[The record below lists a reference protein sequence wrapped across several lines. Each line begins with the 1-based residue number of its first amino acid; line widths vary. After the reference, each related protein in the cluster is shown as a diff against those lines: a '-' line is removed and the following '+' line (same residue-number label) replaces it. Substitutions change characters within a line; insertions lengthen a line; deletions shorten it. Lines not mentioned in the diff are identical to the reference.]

1 MIATVDTQH
10 PERTPPQAIEIE
22 QAVLGAMMLEERT
35 VGHAIEVL
43 DPSCFYN
50 ASHSLIFEVMLSLYE
65 RGVAVDQFTLAEE
78 LKDRDQLND
87 VGGAVYL
94 AELVAKVATPANI
107 DVHARIVL
115 EKALSRRLIETASYI
130 IEQAYKGSEDMLE
143 LIDSAEKRLFAIGE
157 NWIGSGIESLETV
170 MGDALEQ
177 IERAHSKASAV
188 SGIDTGFV
196 DLNECTS
203 GLQKGDLIVLAA
215 CPGVGKTALA
225 LNLALNAAVD
235 TGGGVV
241 IFSPKMSKMQLVRR
255 LLSAETQV
263 DLHKLRTGQLCLSP
277 TKSRNLGHLQLQD
290 PNALAELL
298 RAECEAKPNH
308 SRKMGF

>member
-1 MIATVDTQH
+1 
-10 PERTPPQAIEIE
+10 
-22 QAVLGAMMLEERT
+22 
-35 VGHAIEVL
+35 
-43 DPSCFYN
+43 
-50 ASHSLIFEVMLSLYE
+50 
-65 RGVAVDQFTLAEE
+65 
-78 LKDRDQLND
+78 
-87 VGGAVYL
+87 
-94 AELVAKVATPANI
+94 
-107 DVHARIVL
+107 
-115 EKALSRRLIETASYI
+115 
-130 IEQAYKGSEDMLE
+130 
-143 LIDSAEKRLFAIGE
+143 
-157 NWIGSGIESLETV
+157 

-196 DLNECTS
+196 DLDECTS

-225 LNLALNAAVD
+225 LNLARNAAVD
-235 TGGGVV
+235 AGGGVM
-241 IFSPKMSKMQLVRR
+241 IFSPKMSRMQLVRR